1 MWIGV
6 RGWYVPFL
14 DTLTFTPF
22 HYEDRCAGVVCG
34 LFTTCSL
41 APFYYKDRCA
51 RVVCGLF
58 TTCSLAPF
66 YYKDRYASV
75 VCGLFS
81 TIILSPFPSLAVCF
95 ILLYEL
101 LMIAD

>member
-1 MWIGV
+1 MGFLQHFFF
-6 RGWYVPFL
+6 VPFHYVDRCAGVVCAL
-14 DTLTFTPF
+14 FATHIFVPF
-22 HYEDRCAGVVCG
+22 HYEDKGTGVVCG

-58 TTCSLAPF
+58 RFLLLSF
-66 YYKDRYASV
+66 Y
-75 VCGLFS
+75 
-81 TIILSPFPSLAVCF
+81 PSLAVCF
-95 ILLYEL
+95 ILLYEV

>member
-22 HYEDRCAGVVCG
+22 HYEDKGTG
-34 LFTTCSL
+34 
-41 APFYYKDRCA
+41 
-51 RVVCGLF
+51 VVCGLF

-95 ILLYEL
+95 ILLYEV